1 MGLENEFEEVAND
14 LTGQGG
20 SDGQNNATNS
30 NGSNDKTEDTMV
42 DSGNDT
48 FDFPRLSPLDISLL
62 LIFTSDAPSS
72 HKPTY

>member
-1 MGLENEFEEVAND
+1 MGLESEFEEVAND
-14 LTGQGG
+14 VTGQGG

-48 FDFPRLSPLDISLL
+48 FNLPCLSLL
-62 LIFTSDAPSS
+62 DTSSTPSFHERCSLIS
-72 HKPTY
+72 